1 MPERT
6 INYESLAHKADMGF
20 KVQAPS
26 LERLYIDSALALTD
40 VLVKLNRIEARD
52 KHQVAIEADSKENL
66 LIKWLNEVLVL
77 FEKHKFLSKRIVFTS
92 FDGKKITAT
101 LIGES
106 YDPIRHGHV
115 SEVNS
120 VTRHQLEIGTLS
132 GSDNNFYARV
142 FLDISL

>member
-6 INYESLAHKADMGF
+6 ISYESLEHKADMGF
-20 KVQAPS
+20 RVQAPS

-52 KHQVAIEADSKENL
+52 KHQVLVEADSKESL
-66 LIKWLNEVLVL
+66 LIKWLNEVLFL
-77 FEKHKFLSKRIVFTS
+77 FERHKFLAKRIVFTR
-92 FDGKKITAT
+92 FDGTKLSAT
-101 LIGES
+101 LIGET

-115 SEVNS
+115 SEVKA
-120 VTRHQLEIGTLS
+120 VTHHQLEIGTLS

-142 FLDISL
+142 FLDI